1 MKLSK
6 EQVKNNALL
15 ADDVEA
21 NWPLK
26 KGKNEYIGYLRG
38 VEITR
43 GQAMVAQCYTC
54 MYGYDG
60 GPEDCQGYSCP
71 MYNYFPYKTKAS
83 RKEYTE
89 EERAVFAERMK
100 KASQAKLFKRENGV
114 KSEDNK

>member
-6 EQVKNNALL
+6 EQIKKNAAL
-15 ADDVEA
+15 ADDVEK
-21 NWPLK
+21 NWPLR
-26 KGKNEYIGYLRG
+26 KGKNEFISYLRG

-43 GQAMVAQCYTC
+43 GQSMTAACYTC

-83 RKEYTE
+83 RREYTE

-100 KASQAKLFKRENGV
+100 IATQGKLLKKENGV
-114 KSEDNK
+114 KNENNK

>member
-6 EQVKNNALL
+6 EQVKKNAAL

-21 NWPLK
+21 NWPLR
-26 KGKNEYIGYLRG
+26 KGKLEYINYLRG
-38 VEITR
+38 VEVTR
-43 GQAMVAQCYTC
+43 GQSMVASCYAC

-100 KASQAKLFKRENGV
+100 KANEAKLLKRGQ
-114 KSEDNK
+114 SEDNK

>member
-6 EQVKNNALL
+6 EQIKKNAAL
-15 ADDVEA
+15 ADDVEK
-21 NWPLK
+21 NWPLR
-26 KGKNEYIGYLRG
+26 KGKSEYISYLRG
-38 VEITR
+38 EEITR
-43 GQAMVAQCYTC
+43 GQSMTAACYTC

-89 EERAVFAERMK
+89 EERAIFAERMK
-100 KASQAKLFKRENGV
+100 KAHEGKLLKRGQSEN
-114 KSEDNK
+114 NK

>member
-6 EQVKNNALL
+6 EQVKKNAAL

-26 KGKNEYIGYLRG
+26 KGKNEFVNYLRG

-43 GQAMVAQCYTC
+43 GQAMTAQCYTC
-54 MYGYDG
+54 CYGYDG

-89 EERAVFAERMK
+89 EERLVFVERMK
-100 KASQAKLFKRENGV
+100 KATQGKLLKGEQNEGHL
-114 KSEDNK
+114 

>member
-6 EQVKNNALL
+6 EQIKKNALL

-100 KASQAKLFKRENGV
+100 KANEAKRLKREQNEQG
-114 KSEDNK
+114 ETE